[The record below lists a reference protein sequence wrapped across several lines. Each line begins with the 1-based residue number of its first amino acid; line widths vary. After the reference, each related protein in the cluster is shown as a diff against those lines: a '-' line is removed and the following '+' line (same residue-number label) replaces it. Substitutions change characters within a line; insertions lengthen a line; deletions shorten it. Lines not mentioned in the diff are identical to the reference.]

1 MRAFDTIKYLF
12 TAVGAVAIVLAAV
25 LYAHTR
31 SFLAHA
37 AHTDGTVI
45 RLEPVRSND
54 GTTYR
59 PIVRF
64 VYQGRQIEFTSYSS
78 SNPPAF
84 GEGQRVPVAYLES
97 DPYSAKIETFFSL
110 YGASVILSGMGG
122 VFFAIGA
129 GIIFFQVRTQRTDDE
144 LRHEGMP
151 ITTVYQSVAI
161 NNSLAI
167 NGRHPFKVLTQWLDP
182 ATSEVHVFESHNLW
196 FDPAQFI
203 KQKEITVYVDRA
215 NPNKYYMD
223 LSFLPKLAT

>member
-1 MRAFDTIKYLF
+1 MKTLATIKYVF
-12 TAVGAVAIVLAAV
+12 TVVGALMLALAV
-25 LYAHTR
+25 VFYTHTR

-37 AHTDGTVI
+37 AHAEGTVI
-45 RLEPVRSND
+45 RLQPVRSND

-64 VYQGRQIEFTSYSS
+64 EYRGRQIEFASNSS

-84 GEGQRVPVAYLES
+84 SEGQRVPVAYLES

-110 YGASVILSGMGG
+110 YGASVVLTGMGS
-122 VFFAIGA
+122 VFFLIGA
-129 GIIFFQVRTQRTDDE
+129 GIIFIQVKTQRTDE
-144 LRHEGMP
+144 NLLHEGMP
-151 ITTVYQSVAI
+151 IATDYQSVAI

-167 NGRHPFKVLTQWLDP
+167 NGRHPFRLLTQWQDP
-182 ATSEVHVFESHNLW
+182 ATSQVHVFESHNLW
-196 FDPAQFI
+196 FDPAQYI
-203 KQKEITVYVDRA
+203 KQKEITVYLDRT